1 MFKKFNIFFISL
13 ISFLISQSDF
23 NQNIITVIAT
33 TNVHGET
40 DPCG

>member
-1 MFKKFNIFFISL
+1 MFKT
-13 ISFLISQSDF
+13 FLIIFLFFGQFHFVQAIESK
-23 NQNIITVIAT
+23 TVRIVST